1 MLCELKETHYKL
13 HLYDGKYYLNDAFTI
28 GLETK
33 LSNDRELYLSAERE
47 HGLLISDHAVTGLLL
62 CQTDSCC
69 KSKVLS

>member
-1 MLCELKETHYKL
+1 MLTDLDNSL
-13 HLYDGKYYLNDAFTI
+13 TI

-33 LSNDRELYLSAERE
+33 LSNDRELYLGAERK
-47 HGLLISDHAVTGLLL
+47 HDLLISDHAVTGLLL